1 MEDEH
6 KPAGKTDEQTK
17 HNEDRKETSE
27 NNKPSFWA
35 RTPVIIVG
43 TILLA
48 LIFCWGIRYLVETFT
63 HESTDDAFLDGI
75 IVSVAPKVSGQV
87 KTVSV
92 HNNQAVK
99 KGDLLVELDPRDLAI
114 ARDQKTAAHESAQS
128 NEGLVKASLDLL
140 RAEISS
146 AEATARQSRAEVS
159 AVQAGTVKAKADLR
173 RAEDLLAK
181 KTISPQEFDA
191 AKASGA
197 ATEANAQAAIEKA
210 ASDESKVTQARAQL
224 EAGIKAYERA
234 EAQSRQ
240 ADLDTRAADLNLSY
254 ARINAPE
261 DGLITRKS
269 VEEGDYIQVGQKLMA
284 LVTPR
289 VWVTAN
295 FKETQLRQIRTN
307 QSASISIDS
316 VDSGT
321 FSGHV
326 ESIQAGSGARF
337 SLLPPENAVGNYIKV
352 VQRVPVRIYFEA
364 PPQVANVIGP
374 GMSVTVSVR
383 VKAFEMSTLLRVVI
397 SVVLALVIGFL
408 WFALARRQSP

>member
-234 EAQSRQ
+234 EAQ
-240 ADLDTRAADLNLSY
+240 
-254 ARINAPE
+254 RINAPE

>member
-1 MEDEH
+1 MEDAH

-17 HNEDRKETSE
+17 HEEGRKDASK
-27 NNKPSFWA
+27 NNRGSFWA
-35 RTPVIIVG
+35 RTPVIVVG
-43 TILLA
+43 TLLLA
-48 LIFCWGIRYLVETFT
+48 LIFFWGVGYLVETFT

-75 IVSVAPKVSGQV
+75 IISVAPKVSGQV

-92 HNNQAVK
+92 HNNQAVRK
-99 KGDLLVELDPRDLAI
+99 DDLLVELDPRDLAI
-114 ARDQKTAAHESAQS
+114 ARDQKAAAHQSSQS

-140 RAEISS
+140 RAEIAS
-146 AEATARQSRAEVS
+146 AEATARQSRSQVS
-159 AVQAGTVKAKADLR
+159 AVQAGTEKAKADFK

-191 AKASGA
+191 AKAAGA
-197 ATEANAQAAIEKA
+197 AAEANSQAAIEKA
-210 ASDESKVTQARAQL
+210 ASDESKVAQAHAQL
-224 EAGIKAYERA
+224 AAGVKAYERA
-234 EAQSRQ
+234 EAQTHQ

-254 ARINAPE
+254 ARITAPE
-261 DGLITRKS
+261 DGLVTRKS

-289 VWVTAN
+289 LWVTAN

-307 QSASISIDS
+307 QPASITIDS

-364 PPQVANVIGP
+364 SPQVAHVIGP
-374 GMSVTVSVR
+374 GMSVTVAVR
-383 VKAFEMSTLLRVVI
+383 VKAFEMSALLRVVI
-397 SVVLALVIGFL
+397 SVVLAIAIGFL
-408 WFALARRQSP
+408 WSSLARRRSP